1 MTEAARPPHETE
13 RLAALHQYE
22 ILDTPPEQ
30 ELDDLVHLA
39 AYVCQAPIALISL
52 VDSDRLW
59 FKSKIGLTATQTD
72 RVIAFCSHTILGP
85 DLLVVS
91 DALADTRFADNP
103 LVTGDPHIRSYCGA
117 PLTTP
122 EGHRIGTL
130 SIIDHVPRE
139 LSPEQL
145 ETMRVL
151 SHQVMEHLTLD
162 RRHRE
167 LIEAVKGREQAVRAL
182 QASEATFRALSETT
196 TSGIYIYSGERFLY
210 ANPSATAITGYS
222 LDELRAMSLWDLVLP
237 AFHDP
242 LKARVQ
248 AVQQGDR
255 APARYELQI
264 VRKDGAIR
272 WLDFTAASIEF
283 EGHPARIGTACDIT
297 DRKEAE
303 ELRAV
308 QRRVLERVSLNNPL
322 ADTMDSL
329 VRSIES
335 LSAGGVCTI
344 LFVDAASRTLR
355 RGAVSTLPE
364 AFCRAVDGAPIG
376 PLNGSCGTA
385 AYRKTTVVVTDI
397 ATDPLWAPWQEAR
410 ELALRHGLKACTSIP
425 IVSAQDEVL
434 GTYAMY
440 YKAARGP
447 TEFEVELLRASSQLL
462 GIAIQ
467 RARSIEALRASEERM
482 EAILD
487 NSPLMVF
494 LKDRDGRYLLTNRTF
509 DQRFG
514 LSSRHAIGQ
523 TDTELFAPD
532 QAKVFQANDQEV
544 FRSGVSMEFEEV
556 ARYADGEHTSLVV
569 KFPLRDADGAI
580 YAVCGIVADVTE
592 RKRAEEA
599 LVEREERWRLFIE
612 HSPVA
617 LAMFDRDMRYLA
629 ASRRWMTDYQ
639 LGERSLI
646 GLTHYEVFPEI
657 PQRWRDIHRRC
668 LAGAVERCEEDPF
681 VRADGRTHWL
691 RWEILPW
698 RTAGGAIGG
707 IVIFTEDITARKRAD
722 EQARRW
728 EQVFEKAEFGL
739 AYGNIADGTLLAVN
753 EAFAR
758 QRGYRVDELIGQPIL
773 SVYAPDVRDAM
784 KAHFPEIDRRGH
796 LVYESVHRR
805 KDGTTFPVL
814 MEVTVIKDAQGRP
827 ISRVA
832 YALDITDR
840 NRAVE
845 ALQEAYRRLQML
857 SREVQIAQE
866 QERNR
871 LSRELH
877 DEFGQLLSAL
887 KFDLSDLAKGMT
899 KKPPL
904 ATTALQKKIGAAT
917 RTVDRL
923 FVSLREM
930 VHALRS
936 AVLEELGLVPA
947 LETLANETHERS
959 GLRCRVVA
967 DRDALGKSF
976 GPEFEST
983 LYRTAQEL
991 LTNVVRHAKATSA
1004 TITIS
1009 RTDGWMKLAVQ
1020 DNGRG
1025 FKIGSVQP
1033 KARFGLL
1040 GVQERAELLGG
1051 NVEIHSEPGKGTVV
1065 TVRIPIEP
1073 SSPGESSVASSRL
1086 SKSVAARKRGRH
1098 GKHV

>member
-39 AYVCQAPIALISL
+39 AHVCQAPIALISL

-91 DALADTRFADNP
+91 DALANTRFADNP

-139 LSPEQL
+139 LSLDQL
-145 ETMRVL
+145 EALRVL
-151 SHQVMEHLTLD
+151 SRQVMEHLTLD
-162 RRHRE
+162 QQHRE
-167 LIEAVKGREQAVRAL
+167 LIQAV
-182 QASEATFRALSETT
+182 
-196 TSGIYIYSGERFLY
+196 
-210 ANPSATAITGYS
+210 N
-222 LDELRAMSLWDLVLP
+222 
-237 AFHDP
+237 
-242 LKARVQ
+242 
-248 AVQQGDR
+248 DR
-255 APARYELQI
+255 A
-264 VRKDGAIR
+264 
-272 WLDFTAASIEF
+272 
-283 EGHPARIGTACDIT
+283 
-297 DRKEAE
+297 
-303 ELRAV
+303 
-308 QRRVLERVSLNNPL
+308 
-322 ADTMDSL
+322 
-329 VRSIES
+329 
-335 LSAGGVCTI
+335 
-344 LFVDAASRTLR
+344 
-355 RGAVSTLPE
+355 
-364 AFCRAVDGAPIG
+364 
-376 PLNGSCGTA
+376 
-385 AYRKTTVVVTDI
+385 
-397 ATDPLWAPWQEAR
+397 
-410 ELALRHGLKACTSIP
+410 
-425 IVSAQDEVL
+425 
-434 GTYAMY
+434 
-440 YKAARGP
+440 
-447 TEFEVELLRASSQLL
+447 
-462 GIAIQ
+462 
-467 RARSIEALRASEERM
+467 
-482 EAILD
+482 
-487 NSPLMVF
+487 
-494 LKDRDGRYLLTNRTF
+494 
-509 DQRFG
+509 
-514 LSSRHAIGQ
+514 
-523 TDTELFAPD
+523 
-532 QAKVFQANDQEV
+532 
-544 FRSGVSMEFEEV
+544 
-556 ARYADGEHTSLVV
+556 
-569 KFPLRDADGAI
+569 
-580 YAVCGIVADVTE
+580 
-592 RKRAEEA
+592 RAEQA
-599 LVEREERWRLFIE
+599 LVEREEYWRLFIE

-773 SVYAPDVRDAM
+773 SVYAPDARDAM
-784 KAHFPEIDRRGH
+784 KARFLEIDRRGH
-796 LVYESVHRR
+796 LVFESVHRR
-805 KDGTTFPVL
+805 KDGTIFPVL
-814 MEVTVIKDAQGRP
+814 MEVTVIKDVQGRP
-827 ISRVA
+827 VCRVA

-840 NRAVE
+840 NRAYE
-845 ALQEAYRRLQML
+845 ALQDTYRHLQVL

-866 QERNR
+866 WERNR

-887 KFDLSDLAKGMT
+887 KFDLSDVAKGMA
-899 KKPPL
+899 KQPPL

-917 RTVDRL
+917 LTLDRL
-923 FVSLREM
+923 FASLREM

-947 LETLANETHERS
+947 LETLANETRERS

-983 LYRTAQEL
+983 LYRMAQEL

-1009 RTDGWMKLAVQ
+1009 RTGGWMKLAVQ

-1025 FKIGSVQP
+1025 FKISSVQP

-1098 GKHV
+1098 GKQV